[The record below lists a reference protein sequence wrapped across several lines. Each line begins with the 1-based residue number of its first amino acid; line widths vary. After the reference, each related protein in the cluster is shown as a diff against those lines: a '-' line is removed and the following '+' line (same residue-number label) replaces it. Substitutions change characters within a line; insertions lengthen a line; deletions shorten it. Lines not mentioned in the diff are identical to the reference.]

1 MIRPLKV
8 GVFKTTLSKTG
19 RALGTITLAIAALP
33 LQASELIYNPVNP
46 SFGGNPLNG
55 SYLLGTAQAQN
66 DHGAGT
72 GSRFSER
79 SSLDRFASS
88 LESRLLNQL
97 IGDIGEGN
105 SGTLVTQ
112 DFVVEILD
120 EDGFLTVLITDL
132 LTNETTEIE
141 VQGLSPN

>member
-1 MIRPLKV
+1 M
-8 GVFKTTLSKTG
+8 FKPRKTCLTMTELT
-19 RALGTITLAIAALP
+19 LGTLTLMAAALP
-33 LQASELIYNPVNP
+33 LQASELIYSPVNP
-46 SFGGNPLNG
+46 AFGGNPLTG

-66 DHGAGT
+66 DHGSST
-72 GSRFSER
+72 GSRFSDR

-112 DFVVEILD
+112 DFVVDILD
-120 EDGFLTVLITDL
+120 EDGFLTVVITDL

-141 VQGLSPN
+141 VQGLNPL